1 VILELHLLQNFA
13 PSNLNR
19 DDTGSP
25 KECEFGGYRRARISS
40 QCLKRA
46 IRRTFK
52 DTVLLKPEELGVRT
66 KRAVKDLA
74 DTFVANGKAEKE
86 SLSVAALAVTALG
99 LKVKPGEPL
108 TEYLVFLS
116 RAQLDRFATW
126 GLANWEEL
134 VKLVQ
139 ATHKDKAVAA
149 DPAAAE
155 KGKRGKQGKK
165 DTKDAAPRL
174 PPNAPDLLDGHHAA
188 DLALFGRMIADLSDR
203 SIDTAA
209 QVGQAISTHRVDFEF
224 DYYTAIDDLKPDDK
238 PGADMIGTVEFN
250 SACYYRYANLS
261 WPILLGNLDRDFDLA
276 RRSVEAFVRGCI
288 TAMPTGKQ
296 NSMAAHNPPSLVMA
310 VWSTGQPVNLAN
322 AFVKPVRPTGD
333 TDLISASVEALDR
346 YWGSYLE
353 MYGKKSI
360 TDVAVVT
367 LERYSL
373 KQLKEAKLGSIPDL
387 VERIMARV
395 PPEPQS

>member
-1 VILELHLLQNFA
+1 MILELHLLQNFA

-25 KECEFGGYRRARISS
+25 KECEFGGCRRARISS

-46 IRRTFK
+46 IRRTFN
-52 DTVLLKPEELGVRT
+52 DTALLKPEELGVRT
-66 KRAVKDLA
+66 KRAVKDLSDA
-74 DTFVANGKAEKE
+74 FVAKDRPEAE
-86 SLSVAALAVTALG
+86 SLSVAALGVTALG

-126 GLANWEEL
+126 ALANWEEL
-134 VKLVQ
+134 ARL
-139 ATHKDKAVAA
+139 ARDDSKDKPPSA
-149 DPAAAE
+149 D
-155 KGKRGKQGKK
+155 QGKK
-165 DTKDAAPRL
+165 AKKGKNDAVAKL
-174 PPNAPDLLDGHHAA
+174 PPDAPDLLDGHHAA

-209 QVGQAISTHRVDFEF
+209 QVAQAISTHRVDFEF

-261 WPILLGNLDRDFDLA
+261 WPILLGNLDGDYELA

-288 TAMPTGKQ
+288 IAMPTGKQ

-310 VWSTGQPVNLAN
+310 VWSAGQPVNLAN

-333 TDLISASVEALDR
+333 KDLVAASVEALDR

-353 MYGKKSI
+353 MYGESSI

-367 LERYSL
+367 LEPNSL
-373 KQLKEAKLGSIPDL
+373 NRLKTAEVGSVSKLVD
-387 VERIMARV
+387 RIMARV
-395 PPEPQS
+395 PLEPQP

>member
-1 VILELHLLQNFA
+1 VILELHLIQNFA

-46 IRRTFK
+46 IRQTFNGNG
-52 DTVLLKPEELGVRT
+52 LLKPEELGVRT

-74 DTFVANGKAEKE
+74 DAFVAKGKPEAEAF
-86 SLSVAALAVTALG
+86 SVAALGITSLG
-99 LKVKPGEPL
+99 MKVKEGEPL

-116 RAQLDRFATW
+116 RAQLNRFASW
-126 GLANWEEL
+126 GLNNWAEL
-134 VKLVQ
+134 VKV
-139 ATHKDKAVAA
+139 AANAKDKKAA
-149 DPAAAE
+149 T
-155 KGKRGKQGKK
+155 GKGKK
-165 DTKDAAPRL
+165 DGVPQL
-174 PPNAPDLLDGHHAA
+174 PPNAPDLLDGHRAA
-188 DLALFGRMIADLSDR
+188 DLALFGRMIADLSER
-203 SIDTAA
+203 GVDTAA
-209 QVGQAISTHRVDFEF
+209 QVSHAISTHRVDFEF

-250 SACYYRYANLS
+250 SACYYRYANLNWS
-261 WPILLGNLDRDFDLA
+261 ILLANLDGDYDLA

-333 TDLISASVEALDR
+333 SDLIGASVKALDH
-346 YWGSYLE
+346 YWAGYLD
-353 MYGKKSI
+353 MYGDSSVC
-360 TDVAVVT
+360 DLAVVT
-367 LERYSL
+367 LEPYPLERL
-373 KQLKEAKLGSIPDL
+373 KG
-387 VERIMARV
+387 ARV
-395 PPEPQS
+395 GSVGELISRVMAHVPAEGKS

>member
-52 DTVLLKPEELGVRT
+52 DTALLKPEELGVRT

-74 DTFVANGKAEKE
+74 DAFVAKGKPEAE
-86 SLSVAALAVTALG
+86 SLSVAALSVTALG

-116 RAQLDRFATW
+116 RSQLDLFATW

-134 VKLVQ
+134 ARLAQ
-139 ATHKDKAVAA
+139 PAQKDKPVATDPLPA
-149 DPAAAE
+149 D
-155 KGKRGKQGKK
+155 KGKKGKAAKK
-165 DTKDAAPRL
+165 DAKETALKL

-261 WPILLGNLDRDFDLA
+261 WPILLGNLDGDFDLA
-276 RRSVEAFVRGCI
+276 RRSLEAFVRGCVA
-288 TAMPTGKQ
+288 AMPTGKQ

-333 TDLISASVEALDR
+333 TDLIAASVEALDR
-346 YWGSYLE
+346 YWGSYID
-353 MYGKKSI
+353 MYGKNSI

-367 LERYSL
+367 LEPYSL
-373 KQLKEAKLGSIPDL
+373 KRLEKAKLGSVLDL
-387 VERIMARV
+387 VDRIMARV
-395 PPEPQS
+395 PLEPQS

>member
-1 VILELHLLQNFA
+1 MILELHLLQNFA

-46 IRRTFK
+46 IRRTFN
-52 DTVLLKPEELGVRT
+52 DTKLLKPEELGVRT

-74 DTFVANGKAEKE
+74 DSFVAKGKSEQEAV
-86 SLSVAALAVTALG
+86 SVATLSIKALG
-99 LKVKPGEPL
+99 LKVKEGDPL

-126 GLANWEEL
+126 SLENWEEL
-134 VKLVQ
+134 VNLAKGDG
-139 ATHKDKAVAA
+139 KEKKAAGKA
-149 DPAAAE
+149 PAA
-155 KGKRGKQGKK
+155 KSSK
-165 DTKDAAPRL
+165 KDAAPQL
-174 PPNAPDLLDGHHAA
+174 PPNAPDLLDGHRAA
-188 DLALFGRMIADLSDR
+188 DLALFGRMIADLSER
-203 SIDTAA
+203 GVDTAA
-209 QVGQAISTHRVDFEF
+209 QVGHAISTHRVDFEF

-261 WPILLGNLDRDFDLA
+261 WPILLGNLDGDYDLA

-333 TDLISASVEALDR
+333 TDLIAASVKALDH
-346 YWGSYLE
+346 YWGAYLE
-353 MYGKKSI
+353 MYGAGKVKDS
-360 TDVAVVT
+360 VVVT
-367 LERYSL
+367 LEPYSL
-373 KQLKEAKLGSIPDL
+373 ERLKNKVGSVQLL
-387 VERIMARV
+387 VESIMKSV
-395 PPEPQS
+395 PMEQKS

>member
-40 QCLKRA
+40 QCIKRA

-52 DTVLLKPEELGVRT
+52 NTTLLEPEELAVRT
-66 KRAVKDLA
+66 KRAVKDIA
-74 DTFVANGKAEKE
+74 DAFVAKGKPEAEA
-86 SLSVAALAVTALG
+86 LGVATLGITALG

-108 TEYLVFLS
+108 TEYLLFLS
-116 RAQLDRFATW
+116 RAQLDRFAAW
-126 GLANWEEL
+126 GLENWKEL

-139 ATHKDKAVAA
+139 EDG
-149 DPAAAE
+149 
-155 KGKRGKQGKK
+155 KGKKTTAGKGKK
-165 DTKDAAPRL
+165 DGVPQL
-174 PPNAPDLLDGHHAA
+174 PPNAPDLLDGHRAA
-188 DLALFGRMIADLSDR
+188 DLALFGRMLADLPER
-203 SIDTAA
+203 GVDTAA
-209 QVGQAISTHRVDFEF
+209 QVGHAISTHRVDFEF

-261 WPILLGNLDRDFDLA
+261 WPILLGNLNGDFDLA

-288 TAMPTGKQ
+288 SAMPTGKQ

-310 VWSTGQPVNLAN
+310 VWSKGQPINVAN
-322 AFVKPVRPTGD
+322 AFVKPVRPTSD
-333 TDLISASVEALDR
+333 SDLIAASVEALDR
-346 YWGSYLE
+346 YWGSYLG
-353 MYGKKSI
+353 MYGKDSI
-360 TDVAVVT
+360 IDSTVVT
-367 LERYSL
+367 LEPYAL
-373 KQLKEAKLGSIPDL
+373 QQLQTARIGSVGEL
-387 VERIMARV
+387 VSRVMARV
-395 PPEPQS
+395 PVGPQS

>member
-46 IRRTFK
+46 IRRTFN
-52 DTVLLKPEELGVRT
+52 DTALLKPEELGVRT

-74 DTFVANGKAEKE
+74 DAFVAKGKPEVE
-86 SLSVAALAVTALG
+86 SLAVAALGVTALG

-126 GLANWEEL
+126 GLENWDAL
-134 VKLVQ
+134 AKLAQ
-139 ATHKDKAVAA
+139 PAQKDKPAGGDAA
-149 DPAAAE
+149 LAD
-155 KGKRGKQGKK
+155 KGKKVKAAKK
-165 DTKDAAPRL
+165 EAKENALKL
-174 PPNAPDLLDGHHAA
+174 PANVPDLLDGHHAA

-203 SIDTAA
+203 SINTAA

-261 WPILLGNLDRDFDLA
+261 WPILLDNLDGDFDLA
-276 RRSVEAFVRGCI
+276 RRAVEAFVRGCI
-288 TAMPTGKQ
+288 IAMPTGKQ

-333 TDLISASVEALDR
+333 TDLIAASVGALDR
-346 YWGSYLE
+346 YWGSYLDT
-353 MYGKKSI
+353 YGKSSV

-367 LERYSL
+367 LEPYTL
-373 KQLKEAKLGSIPDL
+373 DQLKEAKLNSIPEL
-387 VERIMARV
+387 VDRIMAGV
-395 PPEPQS
+395 PLGSQS

>member
-1 VILELHLLQNFA
+1 
-13 PSNLNR
+13 
-19 DDTGSP
+19 
-25 KECEFGGYRRARISS
+25 
-40 QCLKRA
+40 
-46 IRRTFK
+46 
-52 DTVLLKPEELGVRT
+52 
-66 KRAVKDLA
+66 
-74 DTFVANGKAEKE
+74 
-86 SLSVAALAVTALG
+86 VAALGVTALG

-116 RAQLDRFATW
+116 RAKLDEFAIW
-126 GLANWEEL
+126 GLENWDEL
-134 VKLVQ
+134 AKLAQ
-139 ATHKDKAVAA
+139 SAQKDKPTVGDPTQA
-149 DPAAAE
+149 D
-155 KGKRGKQGKK
+155 KGKKAKAAKK
-165 DTKDAAPRL
+165 EAKVNALKL
-174 PPNAPDLLDGHHAA
+174 PANVPDLLDGHHAA

-261 WPILLGNLDRDFDLA
+261 WPILLDNLDRDFDLA

-310 VWSTGQPVNLAN
+310 VWSNGQPVNLAN

-333 TDLISASVEALDR
+333 TDLIAASVGALDR
-346 YWGSYLE
+346 YWGSYLD

-367 LERYSL
+367 LEPYPL
-373 KQLKEAKLGSIPDL
+373 DQLKDAKLGSIPAL
-387 VERIMARV
+387 VDRIMAGV
-395 PPEPQS
+395 PLEPQS